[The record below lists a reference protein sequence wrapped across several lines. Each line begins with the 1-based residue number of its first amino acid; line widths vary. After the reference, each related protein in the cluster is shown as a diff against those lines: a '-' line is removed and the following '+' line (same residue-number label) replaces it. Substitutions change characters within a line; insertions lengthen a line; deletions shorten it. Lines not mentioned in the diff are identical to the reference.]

1 MLRTLREVLTNIRVS
16 NDRDTNSRFIERFV
30 SVVTF
35 FIVWTI
41 VIIVRL
47 VALMVPGSLRRFGD
61 HLVQLLIIGLVIG
74 VGFFAHEFKKWDQY
88 FYGLVEVCFGIC
100 STIILVFS
108 IAPAEMHL
116 TQWASLIGTAYVIA
130 RGRNNIHDAALN
142 PNASRFLSS
151 LRRDNDSFSTS

>member
-47 VALMVPGSLRRFGD
+47 VALMVPGSLRRF
-61 HLVQLLIIGLVIG
+61 VII
-74 VGFFAHEFKKWDQY
+74 
-88 FYGLVEVCFGIC
+88 
-100 STIILVFS
+100 
-108 IAPAEMHL
+108 
-116 TQWASLIGTAYVIA
+116 
-130 RGRNNIHDAALN
+130 
-142 PNASRFLSS
+142 
-151 LRRDNDSFSTS
+151 